1 MQSEHPHLAR
11 LEALAAFSGILIAI
25 QSRANGEL
33 SHRLN
38 NSIQAAVISFS
49 TGLLVLIVITIF
61 NQKVRNG
68 MRNLSAAL
76 RNGALPKWQIPAG
89 VLGGLFVAMQT
100 HVVPLIGVAIFS
112 VASISGQT
120 AVSLIVDRIG
130 LTGGGKKPISKRRV
144 AAATI
149 TVAAV
154 LISVLDKFNVS
165 TFSIAAVVI
174 SLLSGIMVGVQRALN
189 GQINEHTKQSFS
201 TSLLNFIMG
210 TSTLLILWALNIGF
224 GHGKVSPLPGWNLL
238 LYAGGSIGVLYIA
251 FSSTIVQHL
260 GVLTF
265 TLFSVGGT
273 LIGSVLIDLIIPS
286 HGVKVSWYL
295 IAGIAL
301 TYLGVMIGGQSRLFK
316 R

>member
-165 TFSIAAVVI
+165 TFSIA
-174 SLLSGIMVGVQRALN
+174 
-189 GQINEHTKQSFS
+189 E
-201 TSLLNFIMG
+201 
-210 TSTLLILWALNIGF
+210 
-224 GHGKVSPLPGWNLL
+224 LPDNP
-238 LYAGGSIGVLYIA
+238 
-251 FSSTIVQHL
+251 F
-260 GVLTF
+260 
-265 TLFSVGGT
+265 
-273 LIGSVLIDLIIPS
+273 LIIS
-286 HGVKVSWYL
+286 
-295 IAGIAL
+295 A
-301 TYLGVMIGGQSRLFK
+301 MSRGDLLATFANAK
-316 R
+316 AIDVA